1 MFSVARMT
9 AVIYARGYYWRQLP
23 LGELSAAFALLA
35 LGVLLRGLSKRWHP
49 KPIRWR
55 TPGEPEGWREGI
67 LSAIFPPLEAG
78 LLGTA
83 AVMIV
88 LAASNY
94 LRHFTGKGLPRLS
107 IVVGVEAVWSLA
119 FWWFLARFA
128 AVSLHWIQKKTGIGR
143 GEWALL
149 LFPRVARFAYFLV
162 PAIGL
167 IAVESFPLPHFY
179 RLILHKVLA
188 IYTIGL
194 VGLAAGQ
201 CVAAVADLLL
211 QRHPM
216 RLPDAAADLRSRK
229 IHTQVRV
236 ASRVLYFLI
245 GLVTLS
251 SVLMLFSEVRHL
263 GASLLASAGIVG
275 VIGGLAAQRTIGNI
289 FAGLQIAWTQ
299 PVRLGDVVVVEGQW
313 GTIEEITLT
322 YVVVAV
328 WDQIRLVLP
337 ISYLIEHPFQN
348 WTRNSSELLG
358 TAHVFVDYTMPV
370 EEMRKYLLEICRKN
384 PLWDGRVAVA
394 QVTHA
399 TERTMNVRLLVSAQ
413 NSSKL
418 WDLRCAVREEM
429 IAFVRERFPE
439 CLPKIRAE
447 WEAVEKSSRSNLLD
461 G

>member
-1 MFSVARMT
+1 MRCLEEGAI
-9 AVIYARGYYWRQLP
+9 AIGI
-23 LGELSAAFALLA
+23 LA
-35 LGVLLRGLSKRWHP
+35 LAGLTASLRKRWHP
-49 KPIRWR
+49 RPIPWR
-55 TPGEPEGWREGI
+55 VPGEAEGWTDAAFAAGYPPFV
-67 LSAIFPPLEAG
+67 SALF
-78 LLGTA
+78 GTA
-83 AVMIV
+83 ALLGV
-88 LAASNY
+88 LALSEY
-94 LRHFTGKGLPRLS
+94 LRREAGHGPLRLS
-107 IVVGVEAVWSLA
+107 VAVGLGGIWSLA

-128 AVSLHWIQKKTGIGR
+128 AVSLGWIQRRTDIGR
-143 GEWALL
+143 GNLGAVV
-149 LFPRVARFAYFLV
+149 FPRLVRFVSFFV

-167 IAVESFPLPHFY
+167 IAVEGFPLPYLF
-179 RLILHKVLA
+179 RLVLHKILA
-188 IYTIGL
+188 IYAISL

-201 CVAAVADLLL
+201 TVA
-211 QRHPM
+211 
-216 RLPDAAADLRSRK
+216 AAADLILRSHPFSQTDAVAGLRARK
-229 IHTQVRV
+229 LHTQVLV
-236 ASRVLYFLI
+236 ASRALFFLI
-245 GLVTLS
+245 GLLTVAAI
-251 SVLMLFSEVRHL
+251 LMLFSEVRHL

-275 VIGGLAAQRTIGNI
+275 VIGGLAAQRTIGNV

-313 GTIEEITLT
+313 GKIEEITLT

-337 ISYLIEHPFQN
+337 ISYLLEHPFQN

-358 TAHVFVDYTMPV
+358 TVHVFVDYSMPV

-384 PLWDGRVAVA
+384 PLWDGRVAVT

-413 NSSKL
+413 DSSKL
-418 WDLRCAVREEM
+418 WDLRCAVREQM

-447 WEAVEKSSRSNLLD
+447 WDGVPDPAKSKLLD

>member
-1 MFSVARMT
+1 MKLPSLPSWQARSLEEGVI
-9 AVIYARGYYWRQLP
+9 AVGI
-23 LGELSAAFALLA
+23 LA
-35 LGVLLRGLSKRWHP
+35 LTGLIATILKRWHRL
-49 KPIRWR
+49 PIRWR
-55 TPGEPEGWREGI
+55 VPGEAEGWKDAI
-67 LSAIFPPLEAG
+67 LCAAYPPLQAG

-83 AVMIV
+83 ALLAV
-88 LAASNY
+88 LALSDY
-94 LRHFTGKGLPRLS
+94 FRRETGYGPPRLS
-107 IVVGVEAVWSLA
+107 IEVGLEIVWSLV

-128 AVSLHWIQKKTGIGR
+128 AIGLGWVHRRTGIGR
-143 GEWALL
+143 GDLALIV
-149 LFPRVARFAYFLV
+149 FPRLVRFVSFLV

-167 IAVESFPLPHFY
+167 LVVESFPLAHLY
-179 RLILHKVLA
+179 RLILHKTLA
-188 IYTIGL
+188 IYAIGL

-201 CVAAVADLLL
+201 TVAAGADLILG
-211 QRHPM
+211 RHP
-216 RLPDAAADLRSRK
+216 LGQSDPAASLRSRK
-229 IHTQVRV
+229 LHTQVRV
-236 ASRVLYFLI
+236 AGRVLFFLI
-245 GLVTLS
+245 GLLTFAAM
-251 SVLMLFSEVRHL
+251 LMLFSEVRHL

-370 EEMRKYLLEICRKN
+370 DEMRKHLQEICRNN
-384 PLWDGRVAVA
+384 PLWDGRVAVT

-413 NSSKL
+413 DSSKL
-418 WDLRCAVREEM
+418 WDLRCAVREQM
-429 IAFVRERFPE
+429 IAFVRDRFPE

-447 WEAVEKSSRSNLLD
+447 WDALPHTARSDLLD